1 MGSVDRNL
9 CDKLF
14 GLEKNFSNG
23 QLWNNAPE
31 ALLLPSSPPA
41 QNKRRIKKQPPISRA
56 HKFGP
61 NSRKVPMSERTFFH
75 VCFKNGFCLGG
86 IWGFQVFQYLA
97 VFPIFQKFCGMHTPR
112 RRPGTFTY
120 HAKEQILANIGRLVS
135 SWTKDYKS
143 EFCIEI
149 WWNECKQIWVQNLVR
164 PQFGPVYK
172 FGTMRGFAVC
182 TMCNC
187 IHSHCTVPSLYSTKL
202 LNNCIVLLVHCFTMY
217 WTSHQL

>member
-1 MGSVDRNL
+1 MGNSETMLRRPCFCPV
-9 CDKLF
+9 
-14 GLEKNFSNG
+14 
-23 QLWNNAPE
+23 
-31 ALLLPSSPPA
+31 LLLLKTREGLRNNRPYEPRS
-41 QNKRRIKKQPPISRA
+41 QIWTKFKK
-56 HKFGP
+56 
-61 NSRKVPMSERTFFH
+61 NSHSLQEFCFH

-202 LNNCIVLLVHCFTMY
+202 LNNCIVLVHCSTMY